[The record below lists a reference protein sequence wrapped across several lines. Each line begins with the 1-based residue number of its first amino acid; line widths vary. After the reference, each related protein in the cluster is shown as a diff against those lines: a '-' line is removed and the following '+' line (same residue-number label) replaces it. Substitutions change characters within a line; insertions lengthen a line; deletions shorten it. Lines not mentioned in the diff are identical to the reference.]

1 MARFFIKKITLLLL
15 CISVFVLSILVGTVL
30 SAWLVKVPEL

>member
-1 MARFFIKKITLLLL
+1 MARILMRKLFLLLL
-15 CISVFVLSILVGTVL
+15 CVSVFLLSILAGTVL

>member
-1 MARFFIKKITLLLL
+1 MAKILMRKFVLLLL
-15 CISVFVLSILVGTVL
+15 CISVFLMSILAGTVL